1 MTNRLRLGR
10 WWLALAYVTA
20 TVLVQSAH
28 QHGAEPRSGAR
39 AEGAEAA
46 CRCGLPHLSA
56 PPSQGAVHAPDHCL
70 ACQFR
75 ASHHAWQP
83 AGPAP
88 QDLIVGVVGD
98 PDPLPAQPRPTLRP
112 SCRAPPVA

>member
-1 MTNRLRLGR
+1 MTARLRLSR

-20 TVLVQSAH
+20 SVLVQSAH
-28 QHGAEPRSGAR
+28 QHGERRDAASS
-39 AEGAEAA
+39 GAEAS
-46 CRCGLPHLSA
+46 CRCGQPHLSGHPA
-56 PPSQGAVHAPDHCL
+56 EGPVHAPDHCL

-88 QDLIVGVVGD
+88 QDLLIGVVGD
-98 PDPLPAQPRPTLRP
+98 PEPLPAHPRPTLRP